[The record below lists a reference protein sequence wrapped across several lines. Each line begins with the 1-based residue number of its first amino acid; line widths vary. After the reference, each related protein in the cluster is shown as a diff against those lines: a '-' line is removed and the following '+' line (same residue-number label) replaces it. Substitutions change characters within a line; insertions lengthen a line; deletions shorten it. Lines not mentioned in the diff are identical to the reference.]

1 MKAGDIITSI
11 DGRAITSPEELI
23 VAIRARNVGDSIEV
37 TFKRG
42 AEVKT
47 VTMTLTAA
55 K

>member
-1 MKAGDIITSI
+1 
-11 DGRAITSPEELI
+11 LI